1 MFLPQV
7 GACIVM
13 FFTSGW
19 SMYTDVLTSGWSM
32 YSDVLYL
39 RLEHV

>member
-1 MFLPQV
+1 MFLPQD

-19 SMYTDVLTSGWSM
+19 SMYSDVLYLN